1 MNRTWWLLGGD
12 TIYLLKE
19 CIKEEPRFREID
31 KCNFF
36 IFTILRDGMNFN
48 NKKSHFLYP
57 LKCKER
63 V

>member
-1 MNRTWWLLGGD
+1 MNRIWWFLGGD
-12 TIYLLKE
+12 IIYLLKE
-19 CIKEEPRFREID
+19 CIKEELRFREID

-36 IFTILRDGMNFN
+36 IFIILRDGMNFN
-48 NKKSHFLYP
+48 NKKSYFFYF